1 MTFAEKLDYL
11 MTLTKTSNSALAQWS
26 NIDPSYISR
35 LRRGDRTPASNESYT
50 MAMAMYFSKNCSQ
63 DFQWNAIVEM
73 MGVPDS
79 AKSITDKESRKD
91 LIYSWLNEEKPAKGS
106 MVRGFLD
113 SMAISQPLNISSVTV
128 SRDETIGPVLE
139 NAKIAFGNQ
148 GMRESA
154 RIFLEKVIQSGR
166 KHTLLLFS
174 DQDTSWI
181 TEEPGFMKE
190 WAQLIIKAIMTGNRI
205 RIIHTVSRNIDEMMT
220 AIRAWVPLYMT
231 GAIEPFYYPKIRDG
245 LFKRTL
251 YVAPGTAAVSSAVMG
266 SELSDTTL
274 FIVTDPVSVAG
285 FEREFTRYLNMC
297 KPLMKI
303 YRKSDTS
310 DFTSDIL
317 DFEGSSS
324 NVRVEGP
331 PSIYTLP
338 IDTVERIISSMGTL
352 SKESTMDF
360 MRSRTERFERNII
373 VNEYLHQVILP
384 EIDAVR
390 NGTAEI
396 VLSDYFCSSPIYYTV
411 AELTGHIRNIIR
423 YLKDFKNYHVR
434 IIESSENKGYILY
447 AKEERGVLVSKT
459 SPPSVTFIMKES
471 NLTAAFWD
479 YLDRKANPGWMTETS
494 KAETIDALEKYIE
507 SLNME

>member
-1 MTFAEKLDYL
+1 MTFAEKLDFL

-26 NIDPSYISR
+26 NIDPSYVSR

-50 MAMAMYFSKNCSQ
+50 MSMAVYFSKNCSQ
-63 DFQWNAIVEM
+63 DFQWNTIVEM
-73 MGVPDS
+73 MDGTDT

-91 LIYSWLNEEKPAKGS
+91 LIYRWLNEEKPAKGS

-113 SMAISQPLNISSVTV
+113 NMAMFQPLNVGSMTV
-128 SRDETIGPVLE
+128 SRDDVGPVLE

-154 RIFLEKVIQSGR
+154 KIFLEKVIESGR

-190 WAQLIIKAIMTGNRI
+190 WAQLISKAIMTGNRI

-251 YVAPGTAAVSSAVMG
+251 YVAPGTAAVSSAAMG

-274 FIVTDPVSVAG
+274 FIVTDPLSVAG
-285 FEREFTRYLNMC
+285 FEREFLRYLNMC

-310 DFTSDIL
+310 EFTSAIL

-338 IDTVERIISSMGTL
+338 IDTVERIISSVGTL
-352 SKESTMDF
+352 PKESIMDF
-360 MRSRTERFERNII
+360 MRSRTERFEKNII
-373 VNEYLHQVILP
+373 VNEYLHQIILP

-396 VLSDYFCSSPIYYTV
+396 ILSDYFCGSSIYYTV

-423 YLKDFKNYHVR
+423 YLKSFSNYHVR
-434 IIESSENKGYILY
+434 VIESSENKGYILY
-447 AKEERGVLVSKT
+447 AKEERGVLVTKT

-479 YLDRKANPGWMTETS
+479 YLDRKAHPGWMTEES
-494 KAETIDALEKYIE
+494 RAETIATLEKYIE

>member
-1 MTFAEKLDYL
+1 MTFAEKLDFL

-35 LRRGDRTPASNESYT
+35 LRRGDRNPASNQSYT
-50 MAMAMYFSKNCSQ
+50 MAMAVYFSKNCSQ
-63 DFQWNAIVEM
+63 DFQWNAIVEI
-73 MGVPDS
+73 MGVTDAS
-79 AKSITDKESRKD
+79 KSIADKESRKD
-91 LIYSWLNEEKPAKGS
+91 LIYSWLNEEKPEKGS

-113 SMAISQPLNISSVTV
+113 NMAISQPLKVSSVIL
-128 SRDETIGPVLE
+128 SGEEAFSPVLE
-139 NAKIAFGNQ
+139 NASITFGNQ
-148 GMRESA
+148 GMREAA
-154 RIFLEKVIQSGR
+154 RIFLEKVVQSGK

-190 WAQLIIKAIMTGNRI
+190 WARLITKAIMTGNRI

-251 YVAPGTAAVSSAVMG
+251 YVAPGTAAVSSAAMG

-285 FEREFTRYLNMC
+285 FEREFTRYLSMC

-303 YRKSDTS
+303 YRKSDTIE
-310 DFTSDIL
+310 FTSALL
-317 DFEGSSS
+317 DFEGSGS

-338 IDTVERIISSMGTL
+338 LDTVEKVISRMGTL
-352 SKESTMDF
+352 PKDDIMDF

-373 VNEYLHQVILP
+373 ANEYLHQVILP
-384 EIDAVR
+384 DIDAAR

-396 VLSDYFCSSPIYYTV
+396 ALSDYFCASPIYYTV

-423 YLKDFKNYHVR
+423 YLKDFRNYHVR
-434 IIESSENKGYILY
+434 IIENSENKGYILY

-479 YLDRKANPGWMTETS
+479 YLDRKAYPGWTTEAS
-494 KAETIDALEKYIE
+494 RAETIALLEKYVK
-507 SLNME
+507 SLNQE

>member
-1 MTFAEKLDYL
+1 MTFAEKLDFL

-50 MAMAMYFSKNCSQ
+50 MSMAAYFSKNCSQ

-73 MGVPDS
+73 MGGTDLS
-79 AKSITDKESRKD
+79 RSLTDKETRKD
-91 LIYSWLNEEKPAKGS
+91 LIHSWLNEEKPAKGS

-113 SMAISQPLNISSVTV
+113 NMSISQPMNFSSV
-128 SRDETIGPVLE
+128 SLKDDGSASPILE
-139 NAKIAFGNQ
+139 NALIAYGNQ

-154 RIFLEKVIQSGR
+154 RIFLEKVVQSGK

-181 TEEPGFMKE
+181 TEDPGFMKE
-190 WAQLIIKAIMTGNRI
+190 WAQLITKALMSGNRI
-205 RIIHTVSRNIDEMMT
+205 KIIHTVSRNIDEMMT

-251 YVAPGTAAVSSAVMG
+251 YVAPGTAAVSSAAMG
-266 SELSDTTL
+266 SDLSDTSL
-274 FIVTDPVSVAG
+274 FIVTDEVSVAS
-285 FEREFTRYLNMC
+285 FEREYLRYLNMC

-303 YRKSDTS
+303 YKRNDTS
-310 DFTSDIL
+310 EFSRDLL
-317 DFEGSSS
+317 DFEASNS

-338 IDTVERIISSMGTL
+338 LETIERIVSNIGAFPKQDIL
-352 SKESTMDF
+352 DF
-360 MRSRTERFERNII
+360 MRSRAELFERNII
-373 VNEYLHQVILP
+373 VNEYMHQIILP
-384 EIDAVR
+384 DIDAVR
-390 NGTAEI
+390 RGNAEVVI
-396 VLSDYFCSSPIYYTV
+396 SDYFCGSPIYYTV
-411 AELTGHIRNIIR
+411 RDLTEHIQNIIR
-423 YLKDFKNYHVR
+423 YLKDFSNYHVR
-434 IIESSENKGYILY
+434 VIESSENRGYILY
-447 AKEERGVLVSKT
+447 AKEDRGVLVSKT
-459 SPPSVTFIMKES
+459 SPPSVTFIMNES

-479 YLDRKANPGWMTETS
+479 YLDRKAYPGWMTVAS
-494 KAETIDALEKYIE
+494 KAETIATLEKYIE
-507 SLNME
+507 SLNM